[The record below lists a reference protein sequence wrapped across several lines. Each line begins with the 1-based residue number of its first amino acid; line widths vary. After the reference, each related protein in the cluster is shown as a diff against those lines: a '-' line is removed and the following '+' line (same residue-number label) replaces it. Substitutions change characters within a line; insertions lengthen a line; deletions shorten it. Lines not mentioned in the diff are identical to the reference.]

1 MSDKLKTY
9 EKKYEELETIVKALE
24 GESLPLHEMV
34 EQYKQGLSLIKECS
48 EVLADTEAKMEQ
60 LIEEIKVSDNL

>member
-48 EVLADTEAKMEQ
+48 EVLADTEAEMEQ